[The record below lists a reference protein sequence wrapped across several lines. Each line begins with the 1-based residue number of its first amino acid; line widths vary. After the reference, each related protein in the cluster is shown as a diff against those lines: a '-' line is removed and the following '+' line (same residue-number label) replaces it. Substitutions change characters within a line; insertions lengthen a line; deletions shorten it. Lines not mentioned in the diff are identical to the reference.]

1 MHDQSMF
8 SGPADVMRVKRMALD
23 AYTKWKIEQL
33 LPIVRQWAVD
43 GADLAEIER
52 RLGTMEGQVRGEAER
67 TLRCVT
73 IAALQDGADNG

>member
-1 MHDQSMF
+1 MMF
-8 SGPADVMRVKRMALD
+8 SGSRDIARVKGMALD
-23 AYTKWKIEQL
+23 AYTKWKVEQL
-33 LPIVRQWAVD
+33 LPIATQWAVD

-52 RLGTMEGQVRGEAER
+52 RLRTMHGEVRDEAER